1 MRVNK
6 SALKPPV
13 SAPSAVQINEHI
25 GYSGII
31 KGDQCSIVLALQ
43 TGGFD
48 AVRVEKPVL
57 EINNTR
63 GKTYIKIN

>member
-1 MRVNK
+1 MTESINLHSNLK
-6 SALKPPV
+6 FLHQALYRLMNTLV
-13 SAPSAVQINEHI
+13 S
-25 GYSGII
+25 GFI